1 MEYSINTNY
10 LEIIAGTSNRYNPVY
25 EAAAVNVEK
34 NTDKGVNY
42 LKNFLQS
49 IEKISEKEAV
59 KDERISK
66 SKGNIRK
73 FEGHDNIKFAV
84 DFLSKNLKGIDG
96 VADCIEMYDLILKY
110 QPMYSD
116 AYDLKNTLVIYEYE
130 SAVYML
136 VTNLSMIM
144 ANNMD
149 VVANGTEIRIQKKNA
164 ETFGVIPKT
173 MKELLKQMKSVDH
186 SVYLEELNKTFENNA
201 LGKVTTEGVYV
212 EGLELAGIMVTAK
225 TIGSLAYGVLSNVFS
240 IGKSATG
247 ILKKIRRSIF
257 GIVPIIRSVAYLRY
271 KKKADT
277 ILKLDEQ
284 VKFIEQN
291 IEQLE
296 KRTNINPKDKE
307 VIIKKQKAIIE
318 AYKKKS
324 EKLRVEFMEC
334 EKEASNAIAKDDVT
348 ISKIDDNNDDFVLE
362 SGRTLFDVFSESKKN
377 KINRKSM
384 EEVKKFREDFIFDKI
399 LKKNNKKSEEK
410 VAPEVK
416 SEEDKFKDITKAAVK
431 EFHESHTRA
440 AIKLTIEAIDEKKDA
455 DKSTRL
461 MSKIGGTP
469 YWPKNMEWPKIDGKN
484 GICYAQLNFGKLPKL
499 EGFPESGI
507 MQCFIKDE
515 QTQDKCKIVYHK
527 DTNLE
532 DALDELPVLSYT
544 QEDDYNSL
552 GGSAYLVSDT
562 TAFECTMNPD
572 RVLDKNEYV
581 DEIVA
586 NIATKVDKDWKTLK
600 DVENDDKAKFD
611 IIVDAIWDHS
621 AVYGTMIGGWAF
633 YTQGDHG
640 FEDDQIQLLQIDDD
654 ADIQWGDCGL
664 AHFFCKED
672 ALKKLKFDDDDAN
685 FYWDC
690 Y

>member
-10 LEIIAGTSNRYNPVY
+10 LEIIAGTSNKYNPVY
-25 EAAAVNVEK
+25 EAASMNVEK
-34 NTDKGVNY
+34 NTDKGIAY

-66 SKGNIRK
+66 SKGNLRK
-73 FEGHDNIKFAV
+73 FEGYDNIKFAI

-116 AYDLKNTLVIYEYE
+116 AYDLKNKLVIYEYE

-173 MKELLKQMKSVDH
+173 MKELLKQMKSIDH

-212 EGLELAGIMVTAK
+212 EGLELAGVMVTAK
-225 TIGSLAYGVLSNVFS
+225 TIGSLAYGILSNVLS

-247 ILKKIRRSIF
+247 IIKKIRKSIF

-291 IEQLE
+291 IEQIS
-296 KRTNINPKDKE
+296 KRTNIDPKEKE
-307 VIIKKQKAIIE
+307 IIIKKQKAIIE

-334 EKEASNAIAKDDVT
+334 EKEASNAIAKDDAT
-348 ISKIDDNNDDFVLE
+348 ISKIDDTNDDFVLE

-377 KINRKSM
+377 KVNRKSM
-384 EEVKKFREDFIFDKI
+384 DEVKKFREDFIFNKH
-399 LKKNNKKSEEK
+399 KKKSENE
-410 VAPEVK
+410 ADPEVK
-416 SEEDKFKDITKAAVK
+416 SDKDKFKDIAKAAVE

-440 AIKLTIEAIDEKKDA
+440 AIKLNIESLDNTKDA

-469 YWPKNMEWPKIDGKN
+469 YWPKNMEWPKIDGQN
-484 GICYAQLNFGKLPKL
+484 GICYAQLNFSKLPKL

-507 MQCFIKDE
+507 LQCFIKDE

-532 DALDELPVLSYT
+532 NALDEIPVLSYT
-544 QEDDYNSL
+544 QEDEFNSL
-552 GGSAYLVSDT
+552 GGSYLVSNAS
-562 TAFECTMNPD
+562 AFECTMNPD
-572 RVLDKNEYV
+572 RVLGKDEYV
-581 DEIVA
+581 DEIVSI
-586 NIATKVDKDWKTLK
+586 IAKKVDKDWKTLK
-600 DVENDDKAKFD
+600 DVENDDKTKFNA
-611 IIVDAIWDHS
+611 IVDAIWDHS
-621 AVYGTMIGGWAF
+621 AVYGTMIGGWAY
-633 YTQGDHG
+633 YTQGDQE
-640 FEDDQIQLLQIDDD
+640 FEDDKIQLLQIDDE
-654 ADIQWGDCGL
+654 AGIQWGDCGL
-664 AHFFCKED
+664 AHFFCNED
-672 ALKKLKFDDDDAN
+672 ALKKLKFDDADAN